1 MKKMLRMSNVKFVKS
16 NENSYFENYKK
27 LEIYYQE
34 FSKDKINPRQLK
46 HFNEIRKKPK
56 VFKRL

>member
-34 FSKDKINPRQLK
+34 FSKDKINPR
-46 HFNEIRKKPK
+46 
-56 VFKRL
+56 